1 MEKRKPAFLSE
12 MKASKVAGVGG
23 GSVGRR
29 IPRKAEKYIG
39 YAFKDTQY
47 KREDVFLLLGQHL
60 NKP

>member
-12 MKASKVAGVGG
+12 MKASRVAVVGG

-39 YAFKDTQY
+39 YAFKDKQY
-47 KREDVFLLLGQHL
+47 KREEDVFYLG
-60 NKP
+60 NI